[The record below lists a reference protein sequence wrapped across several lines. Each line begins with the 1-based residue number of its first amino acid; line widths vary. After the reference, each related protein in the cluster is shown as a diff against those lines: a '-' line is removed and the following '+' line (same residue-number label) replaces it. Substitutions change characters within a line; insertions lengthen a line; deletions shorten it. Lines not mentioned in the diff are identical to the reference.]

1 MKTFSVAA
9 ALAGLAAMAVLV
21 AVFGAEAVA
30 RSLLALGWAG
40 FAAICGI
47 QLALIAVM
55 GVAWRGLAPERAAFW
70 VFPWA
75 RLVRDAGSEVLPLSP
90 VGGSVLGARAAMLAG
105 VSGSI
110 AAASTI
116 ADLTLE
122 LLAKLA
128 YTALGLVWLVHLRPG
143 SPFAWPVVLGL
154 AAACVVTAGFV
165 LAQRRG
171 ALVADWLAVR
181 LGRGWAER
189 TAAGAAALQASL
201 ERVYRLRGGLWRGFA
216 LHLACW
222 IGGAGE
228 AWIALQLIDAP
239 LPVGSVL
246 VVESLV
252 YAVRT
257 VAVVV
262 PNAVGVQEGAYIV
275 VGAAFGLSPQTALA
289 LSLIKR
295 ARDLAIGLPA
305 IGVWQAVESGR
316 FWRRAALRRKP

>member
-1 MKTFSVAA
+1 
-9 ALAGLAAMAVLV
+9 
-21 AVFGAEAVA
+21 
-30 RSLLALGWAG
+30 
-40 FAAICGI
+40 
-47 QLALIAVM
+47 
-55 GVAWRGLAPERAAFW
+55 
-70 VFPWA
+70 
-75 RLVRDAGSEVLPLSP
+75 LVRDAGSEVLPLSP

-128 YTALGLVWLVHLRPG
+128 FTALGLVWLVHLRPG